1 MCKQTNGCVRRP
13 GGDTVRCLHAQGF
26 VEGWEIRVANTTSGA
41 TVYRRIGANRNAAAC
56 SPIPSARPRP
66 KPVLTKLSDVKPER
80 VEWLWA
86 DRIPLGKLTLVAGDP
101 GLGKSLVT
109 CDIAA
114 RVSSG
119 TPWPDRKSELGVA
132 GSVILLSAEDDAA
145 DTIVPRLMAAGAI
158 RENIRTLSGIVNLD
172 GTRAVFTLEHGLQ
185 PLEIALEQS
194 PGCRLVII
202 DPISAFLGRT
212 DSHKNADLRALLGPL
227 AELAARCHVAV
238 VAVTHLSKSG
248 GDKAIY
254 RAIGSVAFTATA
266 RAVWLVARDPDDNK
280 RRLFLPTKANLA
292 PEAPGLAYHIGSR
305 PVQEV
310 RASLP
315 VVVWETEPI
324 RITADEA
331 LAAENGRRGSH
342 DRSAR
347 DHAAAWLRELLSGGP
362 VPAQDVKDAAAS
374 AGYAWRTIRR
384 AEYELGVISRKIGM
398 NAGWLWELPIH
409 SREGGQTTPN
419 D

>member
-1 MCKQTNGCVRRP
+1 VASDRERRPTLSPGKKEGPPPDAAGERANVHCNKKSNSPRRTPQPESSDWPSVSAENPCPVCKQTNGCVRRP

-185 PLEIALEQS
+185 PLEIALNRS
-194 PGCRLVII
+194 
-202 DPISAFLGRT
+202 
-212 DSHKNADLRALLGPL
+212 
-227 AELAARCHVAV
+227 
-238 VAVTHLSKSG
+238 
-248 GDKAIY
+248 
-254 RAIGSVAFTATA
+254 
-266 RAVWLVARDPDDNK
+266 
-280 RRLFLPTKANLA
+280 
-292 PEAPGLAYHIGSR
+292 SR
-305 PVQEV
+305 
-310 RASLP
+310 
-315 VVVWETEPI
+315 
-324 RITADEA
+324 
-331 LAAENGRRGSH
+331 N
-342 DRSAR
+342 
-347 DHAAAWLRELLSGGP
+347 
-362 VPAQDVKDAAAS
+362 DA
-374 AGYAWRTIRR
+374 
-384 AEYELGVISRKIGM
+384 
-398 NAGWLWELPIH
+398 
-409 SREGGQTTPN
+409 
-419 D
+419 